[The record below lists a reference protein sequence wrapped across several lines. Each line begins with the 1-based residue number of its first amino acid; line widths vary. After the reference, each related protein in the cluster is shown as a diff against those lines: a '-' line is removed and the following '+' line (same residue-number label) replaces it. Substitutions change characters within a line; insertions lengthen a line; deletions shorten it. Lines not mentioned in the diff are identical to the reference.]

1 MNQEKTEQSEKL
13 KQIKANLR
21 AKANYGLLV
30 LIVCSIVF
38 NVLYTDMRLAE
49 NRYELNLTESFNVN
63 VNLLVNYPSDL
74 SETYSLTN
82 NFTFISH
89 DAESRL
95 ISHIYFFEIMNL
107 SLTANFDTIF
117 LLFAIEEKAF
127 VSFIFIESMYF
138 IEDHKEIFQKDN
150 FDKSTEGLAF
160 YIAKIDIT
168 RFMWK
173 EAVPSEISAKIRFYT
188 L

>member
-1 MNQEKTEQSEKL
+1 MNQETNEKQERI

-21 AKANYGLLV
+21 AKANYGLLI

-38 NVLYTDMRLAE
+38 NVLYTETRLAE
-49 NRYELNLTESFNVN
+49 NRYDLNLEESFDVFVN
-63 VNLLVNYPSDL
+63 IQVNYPADRE
-74 SETYSLTN
+74 ETYSLWN
-82 NFTFISH
+82 NFTFISR

-95 ISHIYFFEIMNL
+95 ISHIYFFELTDLN
-107 SLTANFDTIF
+107 LTANFDTIF

-138 IEDHKEIFQKDN
+138 IEDNEQIFQKDN
-150 FDKSTEGLAF
+150 FDKSSEGLAF

-173 EAVPSEISAKIRFYT
+173 EAVPNGLSAKVRFYT